1 MKSIKCQPDLS
12 LEKQCYAQGYRF
24 PAGVDEVGRGPLAGP
39 VVKRMVDYIFNRGQD
54 WYSRLETGGPHR
66 YPERVKGGDIA
77 QIRRVTDK
85 FSPRTSFDRRTG
97 WGRTQVDSL
106 SNVTITSLEAS
117 ADRMPDVRGMGLKD
131 ALFLLE
137 SRGLRV
143 RFSGQGA
150 VVQQSPAHG
159 AHVSPG
165 MTVSVTLK

>member
-1 MKSIKCQPDLS
+1 M
-12 LEKQCYAQGYRF
+12 
-24 PAGVDEVGRGPLAGP
+24 
-39 VVKRMVDYIFNRGQD
+39 
-54 WYSRLETGGPHR
+54 
-66 YPERVKGGDIA
+66 KGGDIA